1 MSHQLF
7 QTGIVNIKVK
17 EGSILV
23 HLFIA
28 KYFQRL
34 SMLTQGKDKLSE
46 YEITLRLQE
55 SGTMVQENWI
65 DVLGRLCRLRCFH

>member
-1 MSHQLF
+1 MHLQYHLVSLTSQNMSHQLF
-7 QTGIVNIKVK
+7 QTGIVNIDVK

-23 HLFIA
+23 HFFIA

-46 YEITLRLQE
+46 YEITL
-55 SGTMVQENWI
+55 S
-65 DVLGRLCRLRCFH
+65 

>member
-17 EGSILV
+17 EDSILV

-28 KYFQRL
+28 KYLQHL
-34 SMLTQGKDKLSE
+34 SLLNLGKDKLSE
-46 YEITLRLQE
+46 HEITL
-55 SGTMVQENWI
+55 S
-65 DVLGRLCRLRCFH
+65 